1 MHKYYD
7 NGEDAH
13 HVIFSVD
20 LEILEESNWKY
31 GFWRQINEMPI
42 GESAYISSVLKFLK
56 KPIQDGVD
64 FCTKRII

>member
-1 MHKYYD
+1 MQKGDKIIEDHILHKYYD

-31 GFWRQINEMPI
+31 GFGDRLMRCLLEKALIYRQ
-42 GESAYISSVLKFLK
+42 
-56 KPIQDGVD
+56 
-64 FCTKRII
+64 C

>member
-1 MHKYYD
+1 MQKRGIKIIEDHILHKYYD

-31 GFWRQINEMPI
+31 GFWRQIDEMPI
-42 GESAYISSVLKFLK
+42 GESAYISSVLKF
-56 KPIQDGVD
+56 
-64 FCTKRII
+64 